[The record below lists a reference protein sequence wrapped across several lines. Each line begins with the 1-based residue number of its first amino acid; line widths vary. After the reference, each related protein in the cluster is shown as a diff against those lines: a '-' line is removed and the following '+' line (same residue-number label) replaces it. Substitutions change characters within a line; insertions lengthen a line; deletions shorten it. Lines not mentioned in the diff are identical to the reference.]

1 MVPMR
6 VDQWLWTAR
15 FFKSRTQ
22 ATNACRS
29 GRVRVNDKVAK
40 AATEVKPG
48 DEVTWRER
56 LRSRRVVVVAL
67 LPRRVAAPLAAEAY
81 TDLSPALPTRAE
93 QAATGVREP
102 GTGRPTKQ
110 ERRQTDAWLG
120 FRR

>member
-1 MVPMR
+1 MR

-15 FFKSRTQ
+15 FFKSRSQ
-22 ATNACRS
+22 ATAACRA
-29 GRVRVNDKVAK
+29 GRVRINDKVAK
-40 AATEVKPG
+40 AASEVKPN

-56 LRSRRVVVVAL
+56 LRPRRVIVLAL
-67 LPRRVAAPLAAEAY
+67 LPRRVSAPLAADAY
-81 TDLSPALPTRAE
+81 RDLSPALPTRAE
-93 QAATGVREP
+93 QAAAGVRDP